1 MRCMFNEKV
10 KLPPVWIS
18 LIPLVLLVVLI
29 GCVVYVFGSNSLA
42 GASQISLLIASAMSV
57 GLGMFFKHITWA
69 DFEKSV
75 ADKIGGVSQAIIILL
90 MIGALGGA
98 WMVSGIVPTMIYY
111 GLQILTPECFL
122 AITCFVCAIVS
133 VVTGSS
139 WTTVATIGVALIGIG
154 RALGIS
160 DGWIAGAIISGAY
173 FGDKI
178 SPLSDTTVLASSTVG
193 TPLFTH
199 IRYMLY
205 TTIPTFMIAL
215 AIYVTYGLCHDVSA
229 STSVDSYLNA
239 ISSTF
244 YISPVLLIVPII
256 TGIMIAKKMP
266 SIMVL
271 FLATM
276 IAVFVAII
284 AQPHLLSEISGCKDG
299 GIISHFK
306 GAMIIVYGSTG
317 IDTGLSELNNLV
329 STRGMAGMMSTI
341 WLILCAMVFG
351 GAMTVTGMLESIMR
365 LFLRF
370 VKTTVSAV
378 ASTVCVGSFLNT
390 ICGDQYLSIILTS
403 SMFKNVYEQ
412 EGYEARLL
420 SRTVEDSVT
429 VTSVLVPWNTCG
441 MTQATVLGVSV
452 LAFAPYAFF
461 NLLSPLMSIIVAA
474 SGYKI
479 YRNVLKK

>member
-1 MRCMFNEKV
+1 MFNEKK

-18 LIPLVLLVVLI
+18 LIPLILLIVLI
-29 GCVVYVFGSNSLA
+29 GFIVYVFGSDALA
-42 GASQISLLIASAMSV
+42 GASQIALLIASAMSV
-57 GLGMFFKHITWA
+57 GLGMIFKHITWS
-69 DFEKSV
+69 DFEYAV
-75 ADKIGGVSQAIIILL
+75 ADKISGVSQAIIILL

-98 WMVSGIVPTMIYY
+98 WMISGIVPTMIYY

-139 WTTVATIGVALIGIG
+139 WTTVATIGVALIGVG

-205 TTIPTFMIAL
+205 TTIPTFVITL
-215 AIYVTYGLCHDVSA
+215 IIYVCYGFCCDVSA
-229 STSVDSYLNA
+229 PTSVDTHLKALSDTFC
-239 ISSTF
+239 ISAWLM
-244 YISPVLLIVPII
+244 VVPIL
-256 TGIMIAKKMP
+256 TGIMIIKKMP

-271 FLATM
+271 FIATM
-276 IAVFVAII
+276 LGVFVAIV
-284 AQPHLLSEISGCKDG
+284 AQPHLLTDISGYKES

-306 GAMIIVYGSTG
+306 GAMIVVYGTTS
-317 IDTGLSELNNLV
+317 IDTGLTELNNLV

-351 GAMTVTGMLESIMR
+351 AAMTVTGMLESFMQ

-370 VKTTVSAV
+370 VKTVTSIVT
-378 ASTVCVGSFLNT
+378 STVCMGSFLNT
-390 ICGDQYLSIILTS
+390 ICGDQYLSIILAS
-403 SMFKNVYEQ
+403 SLFKNVYQ
-412 EGYEARLL
+412 REGYEPRLL
-420 SRTVEDSVT
+420 SRTIEDSTT
-429 VTSVLVPWNTCG
+429 VTSVLITWNTCG

-452 LAFAPYAFF
+452 LTFAPYSFF
-461 NLLSPLMSIIVAA
+461 NYLSPLMSIIVAT

-479 YRNVLKK
+479 YRLVSKK